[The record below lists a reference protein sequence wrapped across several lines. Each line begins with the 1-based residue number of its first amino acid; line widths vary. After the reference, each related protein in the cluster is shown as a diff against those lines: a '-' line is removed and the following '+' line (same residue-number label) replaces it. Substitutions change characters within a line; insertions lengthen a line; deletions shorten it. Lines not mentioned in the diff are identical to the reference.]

1 MTDPEVTEPRSI
13 AEPAEGGARAAA
25 LSDASPTV
33 NPDADR
39 LAVENLP
46 LVAHVVRETMARV
59 PSHVDRNDLRSAGL
73 VALVT
78 AARSYDPARG
88 VPFVRYA
95 APRIRGAMVDELRAI
110 DWASRSVRRR
120 SREIEEARARLAAT
134 MGEFPDDEAVAAA
147 LGLSNDEVA
156 RADSEVSRAVVL
168 PLDAGAQ
175 QGLAD
180 LLPGREPGPAER
192 AEHLERV
199 RYLADAVDELPERMQ
214 HVVRGYFL
222 EERPMA
228 ELAAELGV
236 TESRI
241 SQLRA
246 EALVLLRDA
255 LAEAFDP
262 HLAQPH
268 PNPNGVAARRRQA
281 YTKAVAASY
290 AAQRNLPSDR
300 THAALSS
307 TA

>member
-1 MTDPEVTEPRSI
+1 MNSGNPSMSITERD
-13 AEPAEGGARAAA
+13 E
-25 LSDASPTV
+25 
-33 NPDADR
+33 
-39 LAVENLP
+39 LAVQHVP
-46 LVAHVVRETMARV
+46 LVAHLVRETMARV
-59 PSHVDRNDLRSAGL
+59 PSYMDRNDLHSAGL
-73 VALVT
+73 LALVH
-78 AARSYDPARG
+78 AARAFDPDRG
-88 VPFVRYA
+88 VPFAGYA
-95 APRIRGAMVDELRAI
+95 STRIRGALVDELRSV

-120 SREIEEARARLAAT
+120 AREIEAARARLAAT
-134 MGEFPDDEAVAAA
+134 LGQFPDDAAVAEA
-147 LGLSNDEVA
+147 LGLRPEEVCRTDSEVA
-156 RADSEVSRAVVL
+156 RATVL
-168 PLDAGAQ
+168 TLDAGPNDGIIEQLAGR
-175 QGLAD
+175 GL
-180 LLPGREPGPAER
+180 GPEDEVLR
-192 AEHLERV
+192 GERV
-199 RYLADAVDELPERMQ
+199 RYLAAAVAELPERLQ

-268 PNPNGVAARRRQA
+268 PNPNGVAARRRLA

-290 AAQRNLPSDR
+290 AAQRNLPSTR
-300 THAALSS
+300 AHASLSS